1 MTDGN
6 RTAEFRHYSEAATL
20 GITPDELHQLQQR
33 NNKRRKVA
41 APAPI
46 GGGVGIRV
54 GGATR
59 RPLLAGGKDADGN
72 GVPPVALN
80 FLGDLMP
87 TRDTTCTAAAAA
99 AAAAA
104 PNIDASGREQH
115 KDSRMADEATADDDD
130 PWMANAHRLVASIGQ
145 MSNVLQKQ
153 EAEYVDLYGSL
164 RNVRLLAAVGDATAD
179 ANAMTDAE
187 RNALDAA
194 VASFAVSTG
203 NQIEAL
209 RRALT
214 SAGEETV
221 GIGNDPG
228 RSHGDAGSSSSDMAA
243 HRVGIVACLVSS
255 LRTDVVDR
263 MGRMHA
269 VRMRRT
275 LDLARDPLQCRLPT
289 VDDGC
294 DGGRVV
300 DFDGDDEYDVD
311 ATTARLGSLLGN
323 IRAAVAEAAAAEPS
337 SEVASTQEE
346 KDFYGTFGQEGEER
360 LLKEVAA
367 PLPPFPRADGADIDL
382 NQVGFEAEQS
392 TAPRSSRPNASSATL
407 RPHNTAKKL
416 EAVPLDT
423 SAQHYY
429 GESTAEQ
436 EAYIEDLQRE
446 SAYLTASLQNELED
460 VHKIE
465 NKMME
470 ITTLLRQFG
479 DMVAEQQE
487 DIVAI
492 HEQAEK
498 SKKNVQ
504 AGQDNLVDA
513 GERKKKSKHYMATL
527 IASMGLL
534 LLFLNWITP

>member
-1 MTDGN
+1 MTANSPIDGN
-6 RTAEFRHYSEAATL
+6 RTAEFRHFSQAAAL
-20 GITPDELHQLQQR
+20 GITPDELHRR
-33 NNKRRKVA
+33 NQMRRTKRRKVA
-41 APAPI
+41 AAAAAP
-46 GGGVGIRV
+46 VGSGV
-54 GGATR
+54 GGADR
-59 RPLLAGGKDADGN
+59 RPLLVGGKDADGN
-72 GVPPVALN
+72 DIPPVALN

-87 TRDTTCTAAAAA
+87 TREIASRTGSNN
-99 AAAAA
+99 
-104 PNIDASGREQH
+104 NIAEN
-115 KDSRMADEATADDDD
+115 EATTDDDDD
-130 PWMANAHRLVASIGQ
+130 PWMANAHRLEASIVQ
-145 MSNVLQKQ
+145 MSDVLQRQ

-164 RNVRLLAAVGDATAD
+164 RNVLRLGGD
-179 ANAMTDAE
+179 ANASMTDAE

-209 RRALT
+209 RQALT
-214 SAGEETV
+214 SASEDTG
-221 GIGNDPG
+221 G
-228 RSHGDAGSSSSDMAA
+228 AGSDDMAA

-275 LDLARDPLQCRLPT
+275 LDLARDPLQCRLST
-289 VDDGC
+289 A
-294 DGGRVV
+294 GGGGGGGVSE
-300 DFDGDDEYDVD
+300 FDENENDVD
-311 ATTARLGSLLGN
+311 AATARLGSLLGN
-323 IRAAVAEAAAAEPS
+323 IRAAAEEAAAATTTPS
-337 SEVASTQEE
+337 EDAEE
-346 KDFYGTFGQEGEER
+346 KDFHATYGQDGEER
-360 LLKEVAA
+360 LLKEISM
-367 PLPPFPRADGADIDL
+367 PLPSFPRVDGADIDL
-382 NQVGFEAEQS
+382 NQGGFEVEQS
-392 TAPRSSRPNASSATL
+392 TAPRSSRSNASSTAKL
-407 RPHNTAKKL
+407 RPRNIANKL
-416 EAVPLDT
+416 EAVPLDP
-423 SAQHYY
+423 SVQQYY

-479 DMVAEQQE
+479 DMVADQQE

-513 GERKKKSKHYMATL
+513 GERKKKSKHYMATF
-527 IASMGLL
+527 IACMGLL

>member
-1 MTDGN
+1 MTASSTTGGN
-6 RTAEFRHYSEAATL
+6 RTAEFRNFSEAAAL
-20 GITPDELHQLQQR
+20 GITPDELHRR
-33 NNKRRKVA
+33 NQMRRTKRRKVA
-41 APAPI
+41 AGAAAP
-46 GGGVGIRV
+46 VGSGV
-54 GGATR
+54 GGADR
-59 RPLLAGGKDADGN
+59 RPLLVGGKDDEGN
-72 GVPPVALN
+72 DIPPVALN

-87 TRDTTCTAAAAA
+87 AQGTAPAAART
-99 AAAAA
+99 
-104 PNIDASGREQH
+104 S
-115 KDSRMADEATADDDD
+115 ADEATTDDDDD
-130 PWMANAHRLVASIGQ
+130 PWMANAHRLEASIVQ
-145 MSNVLQKQ
+145 MSNVLQRQ
-153 EAEYVDLYGSL
+153 EVEYVDLYGSL
-164 RNVRLLAAVGDATAD
+164 RNVRLGGDATTAD
-179 ANAMTDAE
+179 ANASMTDAE

-209 RRALT
+209 RQALT
-214 SAGEETV
+214 SASEGT
-221 GIGNDPG
+221 GA
-228 RSHGDAGSSSSDMAA
+228 AGSDDVAA

-255 LRTDVVDR
+255 LRSDVVDR

-275 LDLARDPLQCRLPT
+275 LDLARDPLQCRLST
-289 VDDGC
+289 ADGR
-294 DGGRVV
+294 GGGGVSEI
-300 DFDGDDEYDVD
+300 DGDEHDVD
-311 ATTARLGSLLGN
+311 AASARLGSLLGN
-323 IRAAVAEAAAAEPS
+323 IRAAAEAAAATPS
-337 SEVASTQEE
+337 EDAEE
-346 KDFYGTFGQEGEER
+346 KDFHATYGQDGEER
-360 LLKEVAA
+360 LLKEVSM
-367 PLPPFPRADGADIDL
+367 PLPSFPRADGADIDP
-382 NQVGFEAEQS
+382 NQDGFEVEQS
-392 TAPRSSRPNASSATL
+392 TAPRSSRPNASS
-407 RPHNTAKKL
+407 TAKLRSRSTANKL
-416 EAVPLDT
+416 EAVPLDP
-423 SAQHYY
+423 SVQQYY

-492 HEQAEK
+492 NEQAEK

-513 GERKKKSKHYMATL
+513 GERKKKSKHYMATF